1 MASMA
6 FVRTSPAF
14 SVSASARDDPLVR
27 DLYDD
32 SDDGEEVRE
41 EPVGEE
47 TAPADASS
55 WASHGAGQWG
65 AHHFTADGLASVGL
79 VLAASAEKAPL
90 VADLTSRARETPD
103 IASGCAWE
111 RVSSAIHAQ
120 RPLLA

>member
-47 TAPADASS
+47 TAPEVAEVDGDVVFTKHASS

-65 AHHFTADGLASVGL
+65 A
-79 VLAASAEKAPL
+79 
-90 VADLTSRARETPD
+90 R
-103 IASGCAWE
+103 
-111 RVSSAIHAQ
+111 
-120 RPLLA
+120 